1 MSDKTLVTPILG
13 VCAYGSGMGKTT
25 LLLKLIPEL
34 ISRGLCISVVKH
46 AHHRFDIDHPGKDS
60 YRLREAGA
68 AQMMIGSSR
77 RWALMTELAE
87 VPDTAQVEPELADL
101 LVHMDTELADLILV
115 EGFRHAPIAK
125 IEVYRAALGMPLLAL
140 EDPSIIAVATDS
152 PVAATQPQ
160 LDINDVS
167 AIASYVMQWLA
178 DSHNINNS

>member
-34 ISRGLCISVVKH
+34 ISRGLRISVVKH

-87 VPDTAQVEPELADL
+87 IPATAQVEPELADL
-101 LVHMDTELADLILV
+101 LAQMDTKLADLILV
-115 EGFRHAPIAK
+115 EGFRHAP
-125 IEVYRAALGMPLLAL
+125 
-140 EDPSIIAVATDS
+140 
-152 PVAATQPQ
+152 
-160 LDINDVS
+160 
-167 AIASYVMQWLA
+167 
-178 DSHNINNS
+178 

>member
-34 ISRGLCISVVKH
+34 ISRGLRISVVKH

-87 VPDTAQVEPELADL
+87 IPDTAQVEPELADL
-101 LVHMDTELADLILV
+101 LAQMDTKLADLIMV

-125 IEVYRAALGMPLLAL
+125 IEVHRASLGKPLLAA
-140 EDPSIIAVATDS
+140 EDPTIIAVATDS
-152 PVAATQPQ
+152 PIAVPQPQ
-160 LDINDVS
+160 LDINDVP
-167 AIASYVMQWLA
+167 AIASFVIQWLETVRA
-178 DSHNINNS
+178 

>member
-1 MSDKTLVTPILG
+1 MSDKTLVTPTLG

-34 ISRGLCISVVKH
+34 ISRGLRISVVKH

-77 RWALMTELAE
+77 RWALMTELTDA
-87 VPDTAQVEPELADL
+87 PGKAAQVEPELADL
-101 LVHMDTELADLILV
+101 LSHMDTKLADLILV

-167 AIASYVMQWLA
+167 AIASYVMQWRA
-178 DSHNINNS
+178 DSRL